1 MAVKKITEVSEATAL
16 KSDACLL
23 ATQQMTGEDGAS
35 NETLVRAK
43 INAVITA
50 LGLNKYAVTA
60 KIEADGAKQ
69 VLVIMQGSGDAAQD
83 VARLTLPGMDDDY
96 NTALGENNSVNG
108 HGVTVIGVGNTVGQ
122 CADGAIIAGSN
133 MTVADPTVVAAF
145 GDGEKQFRVYKDGT
159 IKTSGTS
166 YATSVMFEY
175 AGGFY
180 TGEACYVYINGSIAT
195 VKEVFNLLDTGT
207 VNVTLKD
214 SSVYEYDPVQ
224 IISATNYSYL
234 NDSANQRYEFRAN
247 FDREK
252 SFCVKYKKN
261 GSDGEG
267 FYVYEN
273 NSDIDIIAKS
283 DFPAGASVSR
293 KLVKTETK
301 IGASPSQSFAYPR
314 IAWLVDDNYILTY
327 NNTVHCAT
335 IKNATV
341 TIHASND
348 VISDASNLFPAR
360 FDEDFECEDYFVFYC
375 KTTDNKYYICC
386 RKWDNEATA
395 LAATEHT
402 IVSSDYG
409 VYEPFYFGGK
419 LYYSAEHDISKSY
432 QNIESVTLS
441 YDTTTDQFTVGA
453 PEVVISGKNQ
463 VDYEGNTVA
472 NSRPGFNAIT
482 TLADGSYLMVFE
494 TNINNHGGDYPYVV
508 QYCYSKDLSAWTTP
522 KTLFCEKG
530 GYVNI
535 PYVSTSDDGT
545 ILVSYHTRSGYF
557 GVDVTPTINK
567 RIYRAFTS
575 NNAVKYGDELRPN
588 QFTEFPT
595 YRNRENEWTG
605 GWGSSFIYEGVATP
619 VYMVGN
625 NATGTKYLYFDFCA
639 DAEDFVTKD
648 YLTSASSKNA
658 VGDTLVQRTASGHI
672 RAATPTSTSTTS
684 DGDVVVTKKW
694 IGKYR
699 DAHELYLSTNGK
711 GYNPE
716 TGTYY
721 TLTSTLYN
729 AVKANPAQYKVY
741 LAAGDCCYPCGV
753 VVSGSILR
761 VSCTVYNRGGQ
772 WDVTYTTYY
781 VGNWSSSGITW
792 DIWDAASD
800 PCLIEGTPINMADG
814 GEVAVENLRAGDIVQ
829 SYNPVTGEN
838 VPAVVIAAYM
848 TGTARKYKVYSFA
861 NGKHLT
867 IYGLHGFYDKRSG
880 ATKDIQTIT
889 MDDKPVDISGTET
902 QLITSRE
909 LLFHG
914 EKKRRYNVIT
924 SNNLYFANG
933 ILLGSKPFSRMQY
946 LIDRGLTVPDEIR
959 AVWQADTDAYNA
971 YSGFLDNPAYHAEI
985 AAAYSNLAKAVH
997 HIKVN
1002 KKRLSDSDYK
1012 VQKFTEGLLT
1022 LAEWAEAKAKRAAWR
1037 KEVNDNEALRDT
1049 AKATVDA
1056 IIAKYR
1062 GGKTPRAIFEECC
1075 ARDNALFETVKAYF
1089 TQSGGEDV

>member
-1 MAVKKITEVSEATAL
+1 
-16 KSDACLL
+16 
-23 ATQQMTGEDGAS
+23 MTGRIKLNFSGRDCTDKS
-35 NETLVRAK
+35 VSLVTTGS
-43 INAVITA
+43 VGT
-50 LGLNKYAVTA
+50 VT
-60 KIEADGAKQ
+60 
-69 VLVIMQGSGDAAQD
+69 
-83 VARLTLPGMDDDY
+83 
-96 NTALGENNSVNG
+96 
-108 HGVTVIGVGNTVGQ
+108 
-122 CADGAIIAGSN
+122 
-133 MTVADPTVVAAF
+133 AAF
-145 GDGEKQFRVYKDGT
+145 GFDAEWEGFARTAIFASGGTVKRVVLDDANACVVPWEVLTNCKQLTIGVVGTSGNRVLPSVPVTIPIIEGVCNGGT
-159 IKTSGTS
+159 PPDDPTPDIYAQLLDLAKETQQIAQSVRDDADAGKFNGYTPVRGTDYWTDADKAEIVDDAAAYDLPSGGFTARKVVKTEIKT
-166 YATSVMFEY
+166 
-175 AGGFY
+175 
-180 TGEACYVYINGSIAT
+180 
-195 VKEVFNLLDTGT
+195 
-207 VNVTLKD
+207 
-214 SSVYEYDPVQ
+214 
-224 IISATNYSYL
+224 
-234 NDSANQRYEFRAN
+234 
-247 FDREK
+247 
-252 SFCVKYKKN
+252 
-261 GSDGEG
+261 
-267 FYVYEN
+267 
-273 NSDIDIIAKS
+273 
-283 DFPAGASVSR
+283 GASV
-293 KLVKTETK
+293 
-301 IGASPSQSFAYPR
+301 SQSFAYPR
-314 IAWLVDDNYILTY
+314 IAHLSGDNYILTY
-327 NNTVHCAT
+327 NNAAHFAT
-335 IKNATV
+335 IKDAAV
-341 TIHASND
+341 TIQANND
-348 VISDASNLFPAR
+348 VISDGDNLFPAKVG
-360 FDEDFECEDYFVFYC
+360 ENCFVFYR
-375 KTTDNKYYICC
+375 KTADSKHRICC
-386 RKWDNEATA
+386 RKWDSASAA
-395 LAATEHT
+395 LTATEYT
-402 IVSSDYG
+402 IVSSDFG
-409 VYEPFYFGGK
+409 LYEPFCFGNK
-419 LYYSAEHDISKSY
+419 LYYSAEHDAAKSY
-432 QNIESVTLS
+432 QHIESVTLS
-441 YDTTTDQFTVGA
+441 YDAGTDKFTVGT
-453 PEVVISGKNQ
+453 PVIVISGKNQ
-463 VDYEGNTVA
+463 VDDNGNAVA

-482 TLADGSYLMVFE
+482 TLADGSHLMVFE
-494 TNINNHGGDYPYVV
+494 TNVNYNGGCPYVV
-508 QYCYSKDLSAWTTP
+508 QYCYSQDLVSWTAP
-522 KTLFCEKG
+522 KTLFREKG

-545 ILVSYHTRSGYF
+545 IMVSYHTRGGYF
-557 GVDVTPTINK
+557 GVDAAATINM

-605 GWGSSFIYEGVATP
+605 GWGMSFVCNGAATP

-625 NATGTKYLYFDFCA
+625 NSTGERHLYFDFCA
-639 DAEDFVTKD
+639 AVGDLVTKD

-658 VGDTLVQRTASGHI
+658 VGDTLVRRTASGHI
-672 RAATPTSTSTTS
+672 RAATPTSTSTAS

-694 IGKYR
+694 IGRYR

-729 AVKANPAQYKVY
+729 AVKANPAQYKIY
-741 LAAGDCCYPCGV
+741 LVDDFRFSPCSV
-753 VVSGSILR
+753 VFPYTDKRLAQ
-761 VSCTVYNRGGQ
+761 VSCILYSYGDGGMGEN
-772 WDVTYTTYY
+772 TYTTYC
-781 VGNWSSSGITW
+781 VGNWTSSGITW
-792 DIWDAASD
+792 NTWDVVSA

-889 MDDKPVDISGTET
+889 MDDKPVDISGVET

-946 LIDRGLTVPDEIR
+946 VIDRNLTVPDEIR

-1002 KKRLSDSDYK
+1002 KKRLADSDYK

-1037 KEVNDNEALRDT
+1037 KEVNENEALRDT
-1049 AKATVDA
+1049 AKAAVDA
-1056 IIAKYR
+1056 IVAKYR

-1075 ARDNALFETVKAYF
+1075 TRDNALFETVKAYF
-1089 TQSGGEDV
+1089 TQSGGEDT